1 MYLKRFIIIVLTIFF
16 ISLISGI
23 SLFNYKNKTPLYL
36 VTESVLAD
44 DGSVYFLEQSNNNC
58 NIYHIDDNGNIL
70 DKICS
75 DKISDDY
82 YYQLLNMKYYNDN
95 LYVVL
100 YKNSIVDTSDYNNSL
115 FKCNFEK
122 NTLEEVVNLNEIQTF
137 YYSFDDD
144 TLYLS
149 YSDVDYTLQEKI
161 INERFSK
168 NENIPIY
175 DDYAPCSKII
185 SDNYNNTYII
195 DLHSQLMKFSENN
208 QAELI
213 YPVSENRK
221 ISEFSYD
228 GSEKLYFIDCTEN
241 VLMYYDIEADECFT
255 ADNSFLIQSNY
266 SLSSFRNIKFNS
278 NGDFVCS
285 VDNMNG
291 GYSLALYK
299 DGQFKVFDSI
309 SGDNNPVQIFLII
322 AGYTVVIFIILAAA
336 TVLVYIFVF
345 KYISLI
351 IRTGAVFL
359 LISCISGA
367 VIFASMKNYL
377 NSSFNDF
384 LDDKIL
390 YMAENRVKQLEGY
403 SDSDIKGLLDTDL
416 GMIEYSDLNEIQ
428 TIVYNV
434 IAYYESGNIVEVQD
448 YLNLEDNINI
458 DYSYYYSLYI
468 IDENSNNIQMVFN
481 SNLESDIPAEYI
493 KNRYVC
499 DTVEKVMKTGNKYIV
514 TDLYAMQECTA
525 AYVPLYSSDGN
536 ISAVVE
542 VSMINNKETLSR
554 VNEIIN
560 ANIYKICFIMLIIIT
575 IISVFFIIFLR
586 PLKELKNKATELM
599 HGNMGVSVKV
609 YGNNEITILSEQF
622 NHISLKL
629 AENISD
635 MQLLKKYYKYYV
647 PEQLLNIFKK
657 NNISDIS
664 TGDKEVISLAVLRVS
679 LHIENIEIES
689 HHFIDIINE
698 FLGKISQI
706 TEKYNGIIE
715 YYSRHEIK
723 ILFNEKYHNA
733 VRTAVAISE
742 FADEKINYCNVSVK
756 SIVNFEKCSF
766 NVIGNQKRISIS
778 SSSEDFISADNFY
791 TSCNII
797 VTDSIADKC
806 NDFFKIFNVR
816 FIGIAQCS
824 NRNIKLF
831 EVFNGGNLHI
841 QNIKGFYKDKFE
853 TAVRLYMM
861 KNYREARNIFIEI
874 FENYPQD
881 NLVKNYIYSC
891 DNLLKGENL

>member
-1 MYLKRFIIIVLTIFF
+1 MTIFF

-23 SLFNYKNKTPLYL
+23 SLFRYKNKTPLRL
-36 VTESVLAD
+36 VTESILAD

-58 NIYHIDDNGNIL
+58 NIYHINENGKIL
-70 DKICS
+70 DKICR

-100 YKNSIVDTSDYNNSL
+100 YKNSIIDTSDYNNSL

-122 NTLEEVVNLNEIQTF
+122 NTLEEVVNLEEIQTF

-144 TLYLS
+144 TLCLS
-149 YSDVDYTLQEKI
+149 YSDADYTLQQKI

-175 DDYAPCSKII
+175 DDYAPCNKIV
-185 SDNYNNTYII
+185 SDNYDNTYII
-195 DLHSQLMKFSENN
+195 DLYSQLMKFSENN

-213 YPVSENRK
+213 YPVSDSRK
-221 ISEFSYD
+221 VSELSYD
-228 GSEKLYFIDCTEN
+228 GGERLYFIDCTEN
-241 VLMYYDIEADECFT
+241 SLMYYDIKADECFA
-255 ADNSFLIQSNY
+255 ADSSFLTQNNY
-266 SLSSFRNIKFNS
+266 SLSFFKNINFNS
-278 NGDFVCS
+278 DGDFVCS
-285 VDNMNG
+285 VDNMKG

-299 DGQFKVFDSI
+299 DGQLKTFDSI
-309 SGDNNPVQIFLII
+309 SCNYNPFELFLII
-322 AGYTVVIFIILAAA
+322 AAYTVLIFIILSAAA
-336 TVLVYIFVF
+336 ALIYIFIF

-351 IRTGAVFL
+351 IRTVAVFL

-367 VIFASMKNYL
+367 VIFTSMKSRL

-390 YMAENRVKQLEGY
+390 YMAENRVKQLEIY
-403 SDSDIKGLLDTDL
+403 SDSDIKRLLDNDL

-428 TIVYNV
+428 TVVYNV
-434 IAYYESGNIVEVQD
+434 ISYYESETIVEVKD
-448 YLNLEDNINI
+448 CLNLENNINI
-458 DYSYYYSLYI
+458 DYSYYYSLYVMN
-468 IDENSNNIQMVFN
+468 ENNDDIQMIFN
-481 SNLESDIPAEYI
+481 SNLESDIPIEYV
-493 KNRYVC
+493 KSKYVC
-499 DTVEKVMKTGNKYIV
+499 DTVKKVLETGNKYII

-536 ISAVVE
+536 ISAVIE

-560 ANIYKICFIMLIIIT
+560 ANIYKIFFIMLIMIT
-575 IISVFFIIFLR
+575 IISIFFIIFLR

-599 HGNMGVSVKV
+599 HGNMGVSVRT
-609 YGNNEITILSEQF
+609 YGNNEITILSRQF

-647 PEQLLNIFKK
+647 PEQLLHIFGK

-664 TGDKEVISLAVLRVS
+664 IGDKEIISIAVLRVT
-679 LHIENIEIES
+679 LHIENVEIES
-689 HHFIDIINE
+689 HNFIDIINA
-698 FLGKISQI
+698 FLDRISQI
-706 TEKYNGIIE
+706 AEKYNGIIE

-742 FADEKINYCNVSVK
+742 FADEKNNSCNVSVK
-756 SIVNFEKCSF
+756 SIVSFEKCRF

-778 SSSEDFISADNFY
+778 SVSDDDIFASDFYD
-791 TSCNII
+791 SCNII

-806 NDFFKIFNVR
+806 SDFFRIFNAR
-816 FIGIAQCS
+816 FIGITQCN

-831 EVFNGGNLHI
+831 EILNGSSLHM
-841 QNIKGFYKDKFE
+841 QNIKGVYKDKFE
-853 TAVRLYMM
+853 NAVRLYMM

-891 DNLLKGENL
+891 DNLLKGENP